1 MSLIISNLAV
11 FLRSYI
17 MTIKGQSEYK
27 SIIKNAL
34 NQMQNINKWQYLFII
49 EIIGLFLSIKGRI
62 NFLQLQRFG
71 THNEQHYRA
80 QFSKDFDFLKF
91 NIELVKQN
99 ASNHNIIGF
108 DPSYISKS
116 GKSTFGVGRYWSGVA
131 GAVKRGLEISGI
143 AAIDI
148 SNHTALHLEAIQTP
162 NDLKKGE
169 LLNHYAKIIIDRKDD
184 LQQISNCVVADA
196 YFSKEAFVSQLCDN
210 KFDVVSRFRKDVQLQ
225 YKFIGVQKKGR
236 GRPRKFQGKVDKEK
250 LDMKYFTLVQNND
263 EQQTYHAIVYATA
276 LKRMV
281 NLVIVR
287 TKRKTK
293 WVRNIYFST
302 DLNATAEMILKYY
315 QIRFQIEFIYRDGKQ
330 FTGLHQC
337 QARSQNKLYFH
348 HNTSLTSVNIAKIA
362 HWISVPQNQ
371 REAFS
376 MSSIKTMYHNELL
389 INRFISTFGISPH
402 KRKNKRKIKEL
413 LKFGAIAA

>member
-1 MSLIISNLAV
+1 
-11 FLRSYI
+11 

-34 NQMQNINKWQYLFII
+34 NQMQNVSKWQYLFIM

-131 GAVKRGLEISGI
+131 GEVKHGLEISGI

-148 SNHTALHLEAIQTP
+148 SNHTALHLEAVQTP
-162 NDLKKGE
+162 NDLEKGMLIE
-169 LLNHYAKIIIDRKDD
+169 HYAKILIERKDD
-184 LQQISNCVVADA
+184 LQRISRYVVADA
-196 YFSKEAFVSQLCDN
+196 YFSKESFVRQLCKND
-210 KFDVVSRFRKDVQLQ
+210 FDVVSRFRKDVQLQ
-225 YKFIGVQKKGR
+225 YKFIGIQKKGR
-236 GRPRKFQGKVDKEK
+236 GRPRKFQGKVDKEN
-250 LDMKYFTLVQNND
+250 LDMKHFNLVQDND
-263 EQQTYHAIVYATA
+263 EQQIYHGIVYATA

-293 WVRNIYFST
+293 WVRNLYFST
-302 DLNATAEMILKYY
+302 DLNSSAEIILKYY

-362 HWISVPQNQ
+362 HWISVPLNQ

-389 INRFISTFGISPH
+389 LNRFISTFGISPH